1 MYTRK
6 YISGCGCRSLGDVN
20 APGVDASTA
29 TAEPASYMT
38 TLTPGQAA
46 SVNVNSSKQ
55 NTGAGAPVSSLSE
68 FFNRPFG
75 DSGINYGQAMCF
87 GAGLLLL
94 IAFARRR

>member
-6 YISGCGCRSLGDVN
+6 YISGCGCRALGDVN

-46 SVNVNSSKQ
+46 SVNVNSSKPIPGG
-55 NTGAGAPVSSLSE
+55 TAPVSSVSA

-75 DSGINYGQAMCF
+75 NTGFNYGQAACF
-87 GAGLLLL
+87 AGGLLLL
-94 IAFARRR
+94 LAMAKR